1 MELLKKALPLAAAV
15 ALCAATLPAL
25 ADSTSSAAS
34 SASTSMG
41 SSSASLGKSSDSS
54 SSKERV
60 AQGDYTIVDMVAVN
74 GQPDMLRLQLEAV
87 AAAAPAP
94 GQPAAQARARSEP
107 LFLMLPRAAA
117 ERAQLATGQT
127 VSAQH
132 RPYGLAFAVANAA
145 GHAGPFF
152 LVLDDAWHRELE
164 SRPVGV

>member
-1 MELLKKALPLAAAV
+1 MTLLKKALPLATAV
-15 ALCAATLPAL
+15 ALSLAMLPAL

-60 AQGDYTIVDMVAVN
+60 AQGDYTIVDMVAVDD
-74 GQPDMLRLQLEAV
+74 QPDMLRLRLEAV
-87 AAAAPAP
+87 AASTAPDQAP
-94 GQPAAQARARSEP
+94 AQARARPEP
-107 LFLMLPRAAA
+107 FFLMLPRAAA
-117 ERAQLATGQT
+117 ERAQLAAGQT
-127 VSAQH
+127 VSALH
-132 RPYGLAFAVANAA
+132 RPYGLAFVAANAA